1 MFKRTKVS
9 TAAALAL
16 GGLALTSPPVSAQQQ
31 LERVEITGS
40 AVRRIDAEAAL
51 PVQILRR
58 EDIERSGASTTTDL
72 LQRLSVVQNST
83 GEASAVGGGT
93 GGFTGVSIHN
103 IGETR
108 TLVLLNGRRIVQ
120 FGGQTLTGFGAA
132 VDLNSI
138 PLSAIERVEILTD
151 GASALYGSDAIAGVV
166 NFITKRNTTEGDVT
180 IGIAAPDGGAVETR
194 ISASKGFGTLENNGW
209 NVFLSIG
216 ADKRNRLDAVDR
228 EFSKTGRIDFV
239 HEGQAYRAFLGS
251 TRAIPANATA
261 NPIPNPNPPPPP
273 APQTLTPII
282 NPYFL
287 ANGACAAGNVPLFD
301 PATGA
306 TACYFDFVAQL
317 ETFPERER
325 QNVLAS
331 GSLKLGDNHTLTAD
345 IMLAKAEQVSR
356 IAPVPGDIPIP
367 AGGALH
373 STYLAPN
380 GVTGNS
386 TAFYRVADLGK
397 RENTDEAE
405 FTNFNVGLQG
415 LLAGWD
421 YNASYGHSESTSRQ
435 FISGYPGALAFNGL
449 LSSGQI
455 DPFLQPGQQ
464 SAAGLAALN
473 AIAFKGYWDG
483 GKAKLDTI
491 DLRASRELF
500 ALPAGP
506 LLFGAGISYYK
517 ENFSNAPSLFA
528 QGLTADPVAGTLCDP
543 VNAPALCE
551 TRFGDL
557 AATTVYGADRDVY
570 GLFAELVVPVIKN
583 LEVTGSVRYDKYSDV
598 GNSTTGKL
606 SFRWNPVQSILL
618 RGSVGTGFKAP
629 TVPQLRAPRQPF
641 GVTSGD
647 YICTSELAQVAAA
660 AGAECRDGDVQYDQT
675 AGGNPDLTPE
685 KSRQASLGVRFE
697 PTSSISLGVDYW
709 WVGIKDAFG
718 QLTEEEAF
726 ANPLTYPNNWG
737 AQFDPSSQRT
747 FVAFFA
753 GNQNLGKEYYS
764 GIDFDLQ
771 GRFGTPFGNLR
782 SQLLAT
788 YFLRE
793 QRQLSAGGPYFSSIG
808 NNDELGAVTFRW
820 KGSWINSLQMG
831 NWTHTL
837 GLNFQS
843 GYRDAEAF
851 PELLDASGNP
861 TGVFSDGIRLK
872 VDPYY
877 TFDWQTRW
885 AFRKNMILTAGLLN
899 VFDEEPPLSLAEGGN
914 LKGQMFG
921 YDDRYYDV
929 RGRTAY
935 ASFTFKF

>member
-9 TAAALAL
+9 AAVALAL
-16 GGLALTSPPVSAQQQ
+16 GGLALSAPPAFAQQQ

-58 EDIERSGASTTTDL
+58 EDIERSGAATTTDL

-83 GEASAVGGGT
+83 GEASAVGGAT

-103 IGETR
+103 IGENR
-108 TLVLLNGRRIVQ
+108 TLVLLNGRRLVQ

-138 PLSAIERVEILTD
+138 PISAIDRVEILTD

-180 IGIAAPDGGAVETR
+180 IGISAPEGGAVETR

-209 NVFLSIG
+209 NVFLAIS

-228 EFSKTGRIDFV
+228 EFSKTGVINFV
-239 HEGQAYRAFLGS
+239 HEGQAYQAFLGS
-251 TRAIPANATA
+251 PRAIPANATDDA
-261 NPIPNPNPPPPP
+261 GNV
-273 APQTLTPII
+273 I

-287 ANGACAAGNVPLFD
+287 ANGACAPGNVRLFD
-301 PATGA
+301 PASGT

-317 ETFPERER
+317 ETFPIRER

-345 IMLAKAEQVSR
+345 IMLSKNEQISR
-356 IAPVPGDIPIP
+356 IAPVPGDVPIP

-373 STYLAPN
+373 NTYLAPL
-380 GVTGNS
+380 GITGDS
-386 TAFYRVADLGK
+386 TAFYRAADLGK

-415 LLAGWD
+415 LFAGWD

-435 FISGYPGALAFNGL
+435 FISGYPGALAFNRLLEGGL
-449 LSSGQI
+449 I

-473 AIAFKGYWDG
+473 AAAFNGYWDG

-491 DLRASRELF
+491 DLKASREMF

-506 LLFGAGISYYK
+506 VLFGAGISYYK
-517 ENFSNAPSLFA
+517 EKFNNAPSLFA
-528 QGLTADPVAGTLCDP
+528 QGLTADPVTGTLCDP

-557 AATTVYGADRDVY
+557 AATTLYGADRDVY
-570 GLFAELVVPVIKN
+570 GLFAELVVPVFKGFE
-583 LEVTGSVRYDKYSDV
+583 LTGSVRYDKYSDV
-598 GNSTTGKL
+598 GDSTTGKL

-641 GVTSGD
+641 GVTNGD
-647 YICTSELAQVAAA
+647 YVCTPELAQVAAA

-697 PTSSISLGVDYW
+697 PTNTISLGVDYW
-709 WVGIKDAFG
+709 WVGIEDAFG

-753 GNQNLGKEYYS
+753 GNQNLGKEYYA
-764 GIDFDLQ
+764 GLDFDLQ
-771 GRFGTPFGNLR
+771 GRLNTPFGNLR

-808 NNDELGAVTFRW
+808 NNAELGVVTFRW
-820 KGSWINSLQMG
+820 KGKWINSLQVG

-843 GYRDAEAF
+843 GYLDAEAF

-877 TFDWQTRW
+877 TLDWQTQW
-885 AFRKNMILTAGLLN
+885 AFRKNMILTAGVLN
-899 VFDEEPPLSLAEGGN
+899 FLDEEPPLSLAEGGLN
-914 LKGQMFG
+914 KGQMFG

-929 RGRTAY
+929 RGRTIY